1 MTSTNTTVNEKMQG
15 SNSGQLLEQLQWRY
29 SAKRMNGSEVS
40 DEKVR
45 AILQAIMLAPSS
57 MGLQPFQVIVI
68 ENPEVRKEI
77 FQKAC
82 GQPQILECSHLLVF
96 CGWTSVSESQID
108 TYMESIARA
117 REIEI
122 DQLVDFKQSI
132 QKFTRTMSPTEVK
145 DWSARSTY
153 LALGTAIDAAA
164 LSHVDATPMEGFN
177 GMILDEILNLPSRDL
192 HSAVLLALGY
202 RDEQKDE
209 FANVPK
215 VRRDFE
221 DIFEII

>member
-1 MTSTNTTVNEKMQG
+1 MDKQILGTNPM
-15 SNSGQLLEQLQWRY
+15 QLLEQLKWRY
-29 SAKRMNGSEVS
+29 SAKRMNGAEVS
-40 DEKVR
+40 SDKIR
-45 AILQAIMLAPSS
+45 GILDAIILAPSS
-57 MGLQPFQVIVI
+57 MGLQPFQVLVI
-68 ENPEVRKEI
+68 ENSEIREEI
-77 FQKAC
+77 FQKAS

-108 TYMESIARA
+108 TYMESIART
-117 REIEI
+117 REIEV
-122 DQLVDFKQSI
+122 DKLVDFKRSI
-132 QKFTRTMSPTEVK
+132 LKFARSMSQAEVK
-145 DWSARSTY
+145 AWSARQTY

-164 LSHVDATPMEGFN
+164 LSRVDATPMEGFK
-177 GMILDEILNLPSRDL
+177 GKVLDEILDLPSRDL

-202 RDEQKDE
+202 RDEEKDE